1 MSTAL
6 QRITVSDYLRRERE
20 SETKHEFYD
29 GEIFEMPGGS
39 PRHSKITAN
48 FIVEA
53 GVATRTGPCDIHS
66 GDLKCKIEATGL
78 YTYPDASIYCEP
90 LRIDA
95 DDPAGHT
102 ATNPTVLVEV
112 LSGSTEEYDR
122 GTKAYHYRQI
132 SSLTDLLLIPQARPQ
147 IEHYIRRD
155 SDRWE
160 IVDIKDVESVVRLT
174 GPQIELSVAAIY
186 RGIEFDTPA

>member
-1 MSTAL
+1 MSTAP
-6 QRITVSDYLRRERE
+6 QRITVSEYLRRERE

-39 PRHSKITAN
+39 PRHSKLATN
-48 FIVEA
+48 FTTQASI
-53 GVATRTGPCDIHS
+53 ATEGGICKVYNS
-66 GDLKCKIEATGL
+66 DLKCKIEATGL

-90 LRIDA
+90 MRIDP
-95 DDPAGHT
+95 DDAAGHT

-112 LSGSTEEYDR
+112 LTGSTEEYDR
-122 GTKAYHYRQI
+122 GTKVRHYRQI
-132 SSLTDLLLIPQARPQ
+132 PSLTDLLLIAQARPQ

-160 IVDIKDVESVVRLT
+160 IVDVKDLGSVVRLT
-174 GPQIELSVAAIY
+174 GPDIELSVAAIY